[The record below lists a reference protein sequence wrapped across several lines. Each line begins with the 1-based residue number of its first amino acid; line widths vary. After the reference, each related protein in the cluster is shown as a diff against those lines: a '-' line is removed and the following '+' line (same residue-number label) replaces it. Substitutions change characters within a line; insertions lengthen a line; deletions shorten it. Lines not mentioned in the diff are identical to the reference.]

1 MSNKGISFTFTLLA
15 ITIMLF
21 GSRIGLGVG
30 ETPKGWFAAGSHP
43 QNYEMSVDTQVKH
56 SGKAGAHIKFIG
68 AQAEGFG
75 TLMQM
80 YKADDY
86 RGKRVRLSAWMKT
99 EGADSANLW
108 LRVDGAKGML
118 GFDNMGNRAVK
129 GTSEWKK
136 YEITLDVPENAI
148 NIGFGAFVAGKG
160 QAWVDDFLFE
170 VVGKDVASTNMLTP
184 EQQKEEQG
192 MGQPREYPRQAIN
205 LDFEG

>member
-1 MSNKGISFTFTLLA
+1 MSDPQSRYTVFLSHNSCDKDFVALLA
-15 ITIMLF
+15 YKL
-21 GSRIGLGVG
+21 
-30 ETPKGWFAAGSHP
+30 KAAGLFPS
-43 QNYEMSVDTQVKH
+43 
-56 SGKAGAHIKFIG
+56 
-68 AQAEGFG
+68 
-75 TLMQM
+75 
-80 YKADDY
+80 
-86 RGKRVRLSAWMKT
+86 
-99 EGADSANLW
+99 
-108 LRVDGAKGML
+108 

-136 YEITLDVPENAI
+136 YEITLDVPENAV